1 MKKHVLHSRPEWV
14 LSALVI
20 VARQIVDLSVNSLRG
35 KQKGNISVDANPP
48 PPLAEGRSRSR
59 EIVSNPILLKQSQ
72 SRSYRVTCPPNAEV
86 APNMEERQVLLI
98 FFTYLT
104 CTNR

>member
-1 MKKHVLHSRPEWV
+1 MRGHEVEIEVIVECENTQMSKGPN
-14 LSALVI
+14 ALVGGF
-20 VARQIVDLSVNSLRG
+20 RP
-35 KQKGNISVDANPP
+35 ISH
-48 PPLAEGRSRSR
+48 RT
-59 EIVSNPILLKQSQ
+59 ILLKQSQ